1 MTMSDFSPFD
11 LAAALVVSVLALYG
25 FFKGMI
31 RLVLW
36 FVGLALGWIL
46 AVRYCEPVAVWLG
59 AEPAGS
65 VPGFDVLRIVAFA
78 IVLVAV
84 VVITSLLGHLVT
96 RILSAAKL
104 RSMDRIAGAGLGMLA
119 AILLICAAT
128 IPLVALSPPDGGMV
142 MKESLLAPYAVAGG
156 DYLKVLV
163 PEPMRSRF
171 TQMSRS
177 VLQARR

>member
-1 MTMSDFSPFD
+1 MTVSDLSPFD
-11 LAAALVVSVLALYG
+11 LAAALAVSVLALYG

-36 FVGLALGWIL
+36 FTGLALGWIL
-46 AVRYCEPVAVWLG
+46 AVRYCEPVALRLG
-59 AEPAGS
+59 AGPPGS
-65 VPGFDVLRIVAFA
+65 APGFDGHRIAAFA

-84 VVITSLLGHLVT
+84 VGLASLLGLLVG

-104 RSMDRIAGAGLGMLA
+104 RGMDRLAGAGLGMLA
-119 AILLICAAT
+119 AILLICAGT
-128 IPLVALSPPDGGMV
+128 IPLVAVSPPDGGAI
-142 MKESLLAPYAVAGG
+142 MKGSLLAPYAVAGG